1 MAEGAAGDRAGGRS
15 GALWWGPDQR
25 AGAASD
31 PGPFPTLPRFL
42 SLCPSCGTCCFAPN
56 ICSSLPLGAPISGK
70 LNRRQPAAM
79 ASCSVQNQRSPVR

>member
-31 PGPFPTLPRFL
+31 PGLHTSPLFVALP
-42 SLCPSCGTCCFAPN
+42 PCGTCCFAPN
-56 ICSSLPLGAPISGK
+56 ICSWSPL
-70 LNRRQPAAM
+70 
-79 ASCSVQNQRSPVR
+79 VR